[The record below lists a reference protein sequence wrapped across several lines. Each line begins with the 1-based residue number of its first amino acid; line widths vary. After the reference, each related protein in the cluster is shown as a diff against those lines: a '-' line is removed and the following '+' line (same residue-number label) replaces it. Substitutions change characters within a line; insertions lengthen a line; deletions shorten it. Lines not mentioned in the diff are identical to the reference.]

1 MTRREFWRSDFMLWL
16 MRQIAGLDAWL
27 WRRAWGRR

>member
-16 MRQIAGLDAWL
+16 MRLVARLDAWL
-27 WRRAWGRR
+27 TG